1 MQGRNGRDWCLHE
14 CAFRHGKKF
23 GLSVNEIL
31 LADLNDLGIQEVNV
45 TPGCIWTD
53 VMPTVLQAPHDPPA
67 LVFGHSS

>member
-1 MQGRNGRDWCLHE
+1 MQGRNGKDWCLHE

-31 LADLNDLGIQEVNV
+31 LADLNDLGI
-45 TPGCIWTD
+45 